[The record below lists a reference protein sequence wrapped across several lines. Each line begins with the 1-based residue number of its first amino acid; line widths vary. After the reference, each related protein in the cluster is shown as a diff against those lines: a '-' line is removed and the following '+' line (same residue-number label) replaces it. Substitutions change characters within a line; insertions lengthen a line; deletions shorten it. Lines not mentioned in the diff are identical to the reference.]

1 MVKIFYVCFLLMK
14 YKREVNRISSMSTH
28 FPPEIVEIYIHI
40 IREKPQ
46 KKRIRVVVDKVK
58 MTDKKQYITSIKKF
72 KIRHFY

>member
-1 MVKIFYVCFLLMK
+1 
-14 YKREVNRISSMSTH
+14 MSTH

>member
-1 MVKIFYVCFLLMK
+1 
-14 YKREVNRISSMSTH
+14 MSTH
-28 FPPEIVEIYIHI
+28 FPPEIVEILYTHY
-40 IREKPQ
+40 KGKAA